1 MCHLVLSHQLQQVIM
16 KVVEDLDQ
24 LEMDLSPAPVPQC
37 TPCYE
42 CVELKSQLRRMLRM
56 RFRKNEV
63 IKDLRKK
70 LTDLKC
76 NTQELGPVSLTL
88 L

>member
-1 MCHLVLSHQLQQVIM
+1 MPSSTQPPAAASDHESCE
-16 KVVEDLDQ
+16 EDLDQ

-42 CVELKSQLRRMLRM
+42 CVELKSQLRRIQRM

-70 LTDLKC
+70 LTDLKH